1 MAKKYRLLKDLPT
14 FKAGEE
20 FFISDNGNLIAG
32 TPSDPKQITV
42 ETRYGLPMKIDL
54 MAYAQE
60 TLEEFP
66 NILKDWFEEIKEP
79 ELPKEFFF
87 IVSGKIGNVEYLTFS
102 LNEDTKQ
109 EYKNIIEEYKGVG
122 NYFET
127 RDEAEKYLK
136 YLKAKVVIKRD
147 TKGFKPDWENFN
159 EEKYYGVWDFDRKK
173 ADYFS
178 WGMYKGLDIYFK
190 SKEDIKES
198 FKKHPKEWKAYLN
211 YEQ

>member
-1 MAKKYRLLKDLPT
+1 MKRYKLLKDLPT
-14 FKAGEE
+14 FKAGQE
-20 FFISDNGNLIAG
+20 FFISDSGNLIAG
-32 TPSDPKQITV
+32 TPDNPKQITV

-54 MAYAQE
+54 MAYAKE

-87 IVSGKIGNVEYLTFS
+87 IVSGKIGNIEYLTFS

-127 RDEAEKYLK
+127 REEAEKYLE
-136 YLKAKVVIKRD
+136 YLKAKAIIKQD
-147 TKGFKPDWENFN
+147 AKGFEPDWSDTDEL
-159 EEKYYGVWDFDRKK
+159 KYYGYWDCNVNKVDYGYTYTDRTSEIHFQYIK
-173 ADYFS
+173 
-178 WGMYKGLDIYFK
+178 DIEK
-190 SKEDIKES
+190 S
-198 FKKHPKEWKAYLN
+198 FKKHPEEWKTYLT

>member
-1 MAKKYRLLKDLPT
+1 MD
-14 FKAGEE
+14 E
-20 FFISDNGNLIAG
+20 N
-32 TPSDPKQITV
+32 
-42 ETRYGLPMKIDL
+42 TR
-54 MAYAQE
+54 
-60 TLEEFP
+60 
-66 NILKDWFEEIKEP
+66 
-79 ELPKEFFF
+79 
-87 IVSGKIGNVEYLTFS
+87 
-102 LNEDTKQ
+102 Q
-109 EYKNIIEEYKGVG
+109 EYIRYMERYKSVG

-127 RDEAEKYLK
+127 REEAEKYLA
-136 YLKAKVVIKRD
+136 YLKAKAIIKED

-198 FKKHPKEWKAYLN
+198 FKKHPKEWETYLN